1 MKVVTAEVQEGF
13 TERFHFAEL
22 ESFSIDGIDSAGLTS
37 FALVIFTEKKPIH
50 RFWSELFRRLIG
62 HGAEWFCGSGPYA
75 GQLHHLWDKEAIRL
89 EKKDNNLVLHSVQ
102 EATLLEGL
110 STTSMLATDSDMK
123 SGESLDDCLVLV
135 DTFNQIPR
143 EMK

>member
-1 MKVVTAEVQEGF
+1 MKIVTAEVQEGF

-22 ESFSIDGIDSAGLTS
+22 ETFSLDEIDSAGLTS
-37 FALVIFTEKKPIH
+37 FALVAFTEKKPAD
-50 RFWSELFRRLIG
+50 RFWRELFRKLIG
-62 HGAEWFCGSGPYA
+62 RGAEWFCGAGPYA
-75 GQLHHLWDKEAIRL
+75 GLLHGLWDKEAIHL

-123 SGESLDDCLVLV
+123 SGESLDDCLVLI

-143 EMK
+143 ELK